1 MGFLTVLDG
10 DACRCERACSS
21 IHRVLFTYLVKNVDE
36 LLLSVESGVDPPAG
50 LNPLVLSLWLAKKGR
65 WDASHEVAQDIPE
78 SDGSWVHAYL
88 HRVEGDIGNARYW
101 YSRAGKPA
109 KGVDDSLDQ
118 EWREIATTLLGDQ
131 AP

>member
-1 MGFLTVLDG
+1 MGFLTGLDG

-21 IHRVLFTYLVKNVDE
+21 SHRVLFFKLVKNVDE
-36 LLLSVESGVDPPAG
+36 LLLSVESDVDPPAG
-50 LNPLVLSLWLAKKGR
+50 LPPLVLSLWLAKKGR
-65 WDASHEVAQDIPE
+65 WDASHEVAQDIHE

>member
-1 MGFLTVLDG
+1 MKT
-10 DACRCERACSS
+10 
-21 IHRVLFTYLVKNVDE
+21 VDE
-36 LLLSVESGVDPPAG
+36 LLSSVESDVDPPAG
-50 LNPLVLSLWLAKKGR
+50 LNPLVLSLWFAQKGR
-65 WDASHEVAQDIPE
+65 WDASHEVAQDILE

-109 KGVDDSLDQ
+109 KGADDSLDQ
-118 EWREIATTLLGDQ
+118 EWREIAAVLLGDQ

>member
-1 MGFLTVLDG
+1 MGFLTALDG
-10 DACRCERACSS
+10 GACRSERACSS
-21 IHRVLFTYLVKNVDE
+21 SYRGLVPIKVKTVDE
-36 LLLSVESGVDPPAG
+36 LLSSVESDVDPPAG
-50 LNPLVLSLWLAKKGR
+50 LTPLILSLWLAKKGR
-65 WDASHEVAQDIPE
+65 WGASHEVAQDIHE

-118 EWREIATTLLGDQ
+118 EWREIAATLLGDQ